1 PDMNSLVVLGT
12 SAAWGYSVV
21 ATFLP
26 GLLPE
31 GTENVYYE
39 AAAVIV
45 TLILLGRYLEAR
57 AKGKTS
63 QAIKHL
69 IGLQPKTAFV
79 SREGGFVA
87 IPVAEV
93 RRNDLVRIRPGEKV
107 PVDGIVIEG
116 ESFIDESMITGEPMP
131 VKKTLGA
138 EV

>member
-1 PDMNSLVVLGT
+1 MNSLVVLGT
-12 SAAWGYSVV
+12 SAAWAYSVV

-26 GLLPE
+26 RLLPS
-31 GTENVYYE
+31 GTANVYYE

-79 SREGGFVA
+79 QRNGQFTEVA
-87 IPVAEV
+87 LSDVLRGDVI
-93 RRNDLVRIRPGEKV
+93 RIRPGEKM
-107 PVDGIVIEG
+107 PVDG
-116 ESFIDESMITGEPMP
+116 
-131 VKKTLGA
+131 
-138 EV
+138 EVADGRFLCR